1 MNRTGD
7 IYPNGA
13 KMLLMNADDEI
24 YSRERVFVG
33 PVGWGQSLCKRA
45 FLCMHPEGNG
55 KKRNSRK
62 SSLYHTHTEQ
72 CFNHNRRDSD

>member
-7 IYPNGA
+7 MYPNCV

-24 YSRERVFVG
+24 YSRERGFVG
-33 PVGWGQSLCKRA
+33 PVGRGHSLCKRA

-55 KKRNSRK
+55 KKREFKKIIPLPYPYR
-62 SSLYHTHTEQ
+62 TV
-72 CFNHNRRDSD
+72 F